1 MLAIVF
7 LLRTLRTGSLT
18 ANEAS
23 LFMTTSR
30 VTRGRVSHSASF
42 SNTAAVLKTFYR
54 LSMIVLMISMS
65 TSISL
70 AQTGNL
76 VTAPIDT
83 GDRVVFQGQRAAWAR
98 PQNSSGAVPAD
109 IRLEH
114 LTLILMRSPQQQK
127 AFEQFLQQLQDP
139 ASRNYH
145 HFLNPVQVGR
155 RFGVSDQDIAAVSAW
170 LRGQGLS
177 VDSVS
182 NSRVMIV
189 FSGDAALVGA
199 AFATELR
206 YYVVNGERRM
216 ATASDPTI
224 PAALAGVIQSV
235 SGLSTVHDRSYH
247 GAGQAQVPVRAGSDV
262 PALSTCN
269 DGSCE
274 YYISPDES

>member
-83 GDRVVFQGQRAAWAR
+83 GDRVVFQGRQAAWAR
-98 PQNSSGAVPAD
+98 RQNSSDAAPAD
-109 IRLEH
+109 IR
-114 LTLILMRSPQQQK
+114 
-127 AFEQFLQQLQDP
+127 
-139 ASRNYH
+139 
-145 HFLNPVQVGR
+145 
-155 RFGVSDQDIAAVSAW
+155 
-170 LRGQGLS
+170 RG
-177 VDSVS
+177 
-182 NSRVMIV
+182 
-189 FSGDAALVGA
+189 
-199 AFATELR
+199 
-206 YYVVNGERRM
+206 
-216 ATASDPTI
+216 
-224 PAALAGVIQSV
+224 
-235 SGLSTVHDRSYH
+235 
-247 GAGQAQVPVRAGSDV
+247 
-262 PALSTCN
+262 
-269 DGSCE
+269 
-274 YYISPDES
+274 